1 MFIKLLGLLSIGD
14 TMWISVKDKL
24 PPMKFDGI
32 DQHISDEVLLVIEG
46 KNGNRYIDMGYRETF
61 LSFEDGEGMDR
72 WIWWFNGPAS
82 YDAHKNVTHCHH
94 KKNNATITE
103 VIL

>member
-1 MFIKLLGLLSIGD
+1 
-14 TMWISVKDKL
+14 MWISVKDKL